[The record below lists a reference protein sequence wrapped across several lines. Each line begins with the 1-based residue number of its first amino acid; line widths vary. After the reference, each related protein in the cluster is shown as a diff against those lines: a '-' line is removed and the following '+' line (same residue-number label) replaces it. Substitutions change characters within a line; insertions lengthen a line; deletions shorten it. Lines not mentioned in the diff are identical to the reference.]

1 MRTLKIIWDLHAK
14 QRGWTYRRTGWW
26 IVKCTVVCISLLR
39 NHLWNVARL
48 EVPFFA
54 FFSLVFSNIRINCLF
69 LRLLIFVSSGSEG
82 LQYHMCFY
90 FLCQGHI
97 RENATKDAWLL
108 ISFLFG
114 FFFLHLYFKWVPAS
128 TVYIQVKGQNQ
139 NTHKNKDF
147 WVKRTKNKNRSLD
160 SKKANKSINVIS
172 VEKYRS
178 TVHEFSCRKNKVVQ

>member
-1 MRTLKIIWDLHAK
+1 MAQCHYSTVLRQKTIAFMRTLKIIWDLHAK

-108 ISFLFG
+108 ISFLFV
-114 FFFLHLYFKWVPAS
+114 FFF
-128 TVYIQVKGQNQ
+128 YIYILNGYLLQ
-139 NTHKNKDF
+139 
-147 WVKRTKNKNRSLD
+147 LCI
-160 SKKANKSINVIS
+160 SK
-172 VEKYRS
+172 
-178 TVHEFSCRKNKVVQ
+178 